1 MIEGYHKPVMLSE
14 CLEALDIK
22 ENGTYV
28 DVTFGGGGHSKEIL
42 KFLGTQ
48 GRLYGFDQDSDA
60 LQNVPK
66 DERFKLLPYNFSFL
80 SQGLRLEGQKA
91 VDGILADLGVSSFQL
106 DTAERG
112 FSFRFDAKLDM
123 RMNQSAEI
131 TAADIIATYSEIELQ
146 KVLGL
151 YGEVR
156 NAKTLAASINRARQQ
171 RKIER
176 VSDLMQVLE
185 PLVMGKENRYY
196 SQVFQALRMEVN
208 NELTTLKEMLA
219 QTTTLLKKGGRLVVL
234 TYHSLEDRVVKNW
247 MKHECFENEPHKD
260 DFGNIISS
268 LRVINKKPIL
278 PTEQEVE
285 INPRARSAKLRIA
298 EKL

>member
-1 MIEGYHKPVMLSE
+1 MEGYHKPVMLSE

-171 RKIER
+171 RRIER

-268 LRVINKKPIL
+268 LCVINKKPIL

>member
-1 MIEGYHKPVMLSE
+1 MLSE

>member
-1 MIEGYHKPVMLSE
+1 MMEGYHKPVMLSE

-146 KVLGL
+146 KSFRSIWRSKERQNVS
-151 YGEVR
+151 
-156 NAKTLAASINRARQQ
+156 SINQQ
-171 RKIER
+171 
-176 VSDLMQVLE
+176 SA
-185 PLVMGKENRYY
+185 
-196 SQVFQALRMEVN
+196 S
-208 NELTTLKEMLA
+208 T
-219 QTTTLLKKGGRLVVL
+219 KK
-234 TYHSLEDRVVKNW
+234 N
-247 MKHECFENEPHKD
+247 
-260 DFGNIISS
+260 
-268 LRVINKKPIL
+268 
-278 PTEQEVE
+278 
-285 INPRARSAKLRIA
+285 
-298 EKL
+298 

>member
-1 MIEGYHKPVMLSE
+1 MLSE

-171 RKIER
+171 RRIER

-268 LRVINKKPIL
+268 LCVINKKPIL

>member
-1 MIEGYHKPVMLSE
+1 MEGYHKPVMLSE

-268 LRVINKKPIL
+268 LCVINKKPIL

>member
-1 MIEGYHKPVMLSE
+1 
-14 CLEALDIK
+14 
-22 ENGTYV
+22 
-28 DVTFGGGGHSKEIL
+28 
-42 KFLGTQ
+42 
-48 GRLYGFDQDSDA
+48 
-60 LQNVPK
+60 
-66 DERFKLLPYNFSFL
+66 
-80 SQGLRLEGQKA
+80 
-91 VDGILADLGVSSFQL
+91 
-106 DTAERG
+106 
-112 FSFRFDAKLDM
+112 
-123 RMNQSAEI
+123 
-131 TAADIIATYSEIELQ
+131 
-146 KVLGL
+146 
-151 YGEVR
+151 
-156 NAKTLAASINRARQQ
+156 
-171 RKIER
+171 
-176 VSDLMQVLE
+176 
-185 PLVMGKENRYY
+185 
-196 SQVFQALRMEVN
+196 MEVN

>member
-1 MIEGYHKPVMLSE
+1 MEGYHKPVMLSE

-123 RMNQSAEI
+123 RMNQNAEI

-156 NAKTLAASINRARQQ
+156 NAKTLAASINRARQL

>member
-1 MIEGYHKPVMLSE
+1 MEGYHKPVMLSE

-123 RMNQSAEI
+123 RMNQNAEI

-156 NAKTLAASINRARQQ
+156 NAKTLAASIIRARQQ

>member
-1 MIEGYHKPVMLSE
+1 MEGYHKPVMLSE